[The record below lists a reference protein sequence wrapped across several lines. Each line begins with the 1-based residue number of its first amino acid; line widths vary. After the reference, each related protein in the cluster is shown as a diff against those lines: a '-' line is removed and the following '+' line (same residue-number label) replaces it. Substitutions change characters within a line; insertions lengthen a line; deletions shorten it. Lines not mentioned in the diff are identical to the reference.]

1 MDALKHCV
9 VAKEVKSGYVTV
21 NWIYDDLDW
30 ARWKVA
36 EMNYYVN
43 RREHTLNLAI
53 VSI

>member
-1 MDALKHCV
+1 MDGLKHCV
-9 VAKEVKSGYVTV
+9 VAKDIASGYVTV

-36 EMNYYVN
+36 EMEHIVN
-43 RREHTLNLAI
+43 RRKPILRLAI